1 MKTVYFICAIISIAN
16 LAFAQDTISKQDVR
30 VDTVV
35 VEKVR
40 VDTVYLPLR
49 EEVQPQEQVAKDAP
63 PEPDT
68 KNKNNKVYYGGYAN
82 LSFGKYTVI
91 GIEPLIAYKLFP
103 KLSVGAKLS
112 YEYVKN
118 KNYSPT
124 REASNYGLGAF
135 SRLRIAKRLYAHVE
149 YSEMN
154 YKLYYSDGATNRQ
167 WVSFL
172 YVGGG
177 ISLPISKRA
186 SFNAEILWD
195 VLQEDNSPYGTV
207 EPFINVGIVAGF

>member
-1 MKTVYFICAIISIAN
+1 MKTIYFICAFISIAN
-16 LAFAQDTISKQDVR
+16 LTFAQDTIPKQDVR

-40 VDTVYLPLR
+40 VDTVYLPLK
-49 EEVQPQEQVAKDAP
+49 EEVQPQEQVSKDVP
-63 PEPDT
+63 PEPET
-68 KNKNNKVYYGGYAN
+68 KNKNDKVYYGGYAN
-82 LSFGKYTVI
+82 FSFGKYTII

-112 YEYVKN
+112 YEYMKN
-118 KNYSPT
+118 KNYDPT
-124 REASNYGLGAF
+124 REGSNYGLGAF
-135 SRLRIAKRLYAHVE
+135 SRLRIGKRLYAHVE

-154 YKLYYSDGATNRQ
+154 YKLYNSDGSTNRQ
-167 WVSFL
+167 WISFL

-177 ISLPISKRA
+177 IRLPISKRA
-186 SFNAEILWD
+186 SFNAELLWD
-195 VLQEDNSPYGTV
+195 VLQEDNSPYSTV